1 MTCLFCSI
9 GEKKI
14 PSDIVYEDDNFLA
27 FRDISPAA
35 PVHILLI
42 PKKHIK
48 SLEEVAQ
55 DDLQLMA
62 EIFPLIQKIAAQ
74 EGLSQAGYRLVA
86 NAGAH
91 GGQTVDHL
99 HFHILGGREL
109 QWPPG

>member
-9 GEKKI
+9 AEKKI
-14 PSDIVYEDDNFLA
+14 PSDIVCEDDNFLA

-35 PVHILLI
+35 PAHILLI

-48 SLEEVAQ
+48 SLEEVTGQDAQ
-55 DDLQLMA
+55 LLA
-62 EIFPLIQKIAAQ
+62 EIFPLIKKIAAQ
-74 EGLSQAGYRLVA
+74 EGISEPGYRLVA
-86 NAGAH
+86 NVGAD